1 MDGYVAVQRH
11 LSYLMG
17 DRFMG
22 FKFNQ
27 EFRYRMPTVFGP
39 AVGPR
44 QKPGGG
50 MWALEETGTMNA
62 EWMAITYR
70 TSADK
75 LEALLPPGMSLRG
88 EPLISVSCAWF
99 KNLYWLA
106 GRGYGILSIDFPVT
120 YQGKTERLEG
130 SFCPVI
136 WEGAPDAILTG
147 RDEMGF
153 PKLFCDMPEITWD
166 KEKAT
171 ASCEASWF
179 GFKFFDIALGEMEE
193 DDAPPSL
200 PGSGGGAAMYY
211 KYVPR
216 TNPFQGGGA
225 DVAYI
230 TTPAPP
236 PGAGKPDAINFDGYE
251 FKRWRAKGSFNW
263 HKATFEQL
271 PTTFHIVNAVADMP
285 CFEIVKT
292 EMVVFSG
299 PGIGVSVNSIRPV
312 EPGDQE

>member
-1 MDGYVAVQRH
+1 
-11 LSYLMG
+11 
-17 DRFMG
+17 MG

-166 KEKAT
+166 KEKPRHPA
-171 ASCEASWF
+171 
-179 GFKFFDIALGEMEE
+179 KH
-193 DDAPPSL
+193 
-200 PGSGGGAAMYY
+200 PGSALNFSTSLSVKWKRMTPRQACL
-211 KYVPR
+211 VPGR
-216 TNPFQGGGA
+216 CCH
-225 DVAYI
+225 V
-230 TTPAPP
+230 
-236 PGAGKPDAINFDGYE
+236 
-251 FKRWRAKGSFNW
+251 
-263 HKATFEQL
+263 L
-271 PTTFHIVNAVADMP
+271 
-285 CFEIVKT
+285 
-292 EMVVFSG
+292 
-299 PGIGVSVNSIRPV
+299 
-312 EPGDQE
+312 

>member
-1 MDGYVAVQRH
+1 
-11 LSYLMG
+11 
-17 DRFMG
+17 MG

-166 KEKAT
+166 KEKTT

-200 PGSGGGAAMYY
+200 PGSGVERPCTINTSLG
-211 KYVPR
+211 R
-216 TNPFQGGGA
+216 TRFRVEEQTSLISRRQRHRRGRQAGCHQFRWIPVQALAGQGQLQLAQG
-225 DVAYI
+225 DV
-230 TTPAPP
+230 
-236 PGAGKPDAINFDGYE
+236 
-251 FKRWRAKGSFNW
+251 
-263 HKATFEQL
+263 
-271 PTTFHIVNAVADMP
+271 
-285 CFEIVKT
+285 
-292 EMVVFSG
+292 
-299 PGIGVSVNSIRPV
+299 
-312 EPGDQE
+312 